1 MSRADVTLDNLDIF
15 YLIMVVYFTYAELFK
30 FNLHNEYIMQPIV
43 LWVLFLSFWNCFLL
57 KNQISIKKYYT
68 PFLFDLYLSIADSVH
83 CYIVSERKVCGIFKN
98 KIITAIFANSEEKI
112 QI

>member
-43 LWVLFLSFWNCFLL
+43 LWVLAFSKFLELL
-57 KNQISIKKYYT
+57 FIEKSNTSIKKYYT
-68 PFLFDLYLSIADSVH
+68 PFLFDLYLSIADSVPLLH
-83 CYIVSERKVCGIFKN
+83 RF
-98 KIITAIFANSEEKI
+98 
-112 QI
+112 